1 MRTFVLRA
9 RAAPTDS
16 QKLLASVG
24 KDAHTEILAHP
35 DNAACS
41 AIASDV
47 VYRCWCT
54 QDYSRTIRFEPDAMH
69 DIGGF
74 DERALLG
81 KIAKALDASRGM
93 SKEEA
98 RPVESGVTV
107 RTISFERLVLELS
120 SDHQLFV
127 MDRKGTSIR
136 EQAFEG
142 NPCFLLTDHI
152 PMPKK
157 SFNSLERL
165 GAKKLTLGS
174 KMLFASQCVVLISTN
189 WTSADGIVSA
199 KSHSRRRECPIRRPA
214 IRHRCPACRN
224 SAVHRVTPAF
234 APDHVHP
241 QSVAREMRADVR
253 AGTPWPPV
261 RGSDRP
267 SAHRRGSPARAR
279 RIASCMASPRVPPA
293 TGRDG
298 AGAAPAPAVRIRT
311 AAPRTAAA
319 PPPCR
324 PPAIPPGRR
333 AP

>member
-24 KDAHTEILAHP
+24 KEAHTEILAHTLM
-35 DNAACS
+35 NAIFVAQS
-41 AIASDV
+41 HRADV
-47 VYRCWCT
+47 IVYLVLEST
-54 QDYSRTIRFEPDAMH
+54 QDFSRTIRFEPDAMH

-74 DERALLG
+74 DEQSLLA
-81 KIAKALDASRGM
+81 KVAKALDASRGIG
-93 SKEEA
+93 KEET

-165 GAKKLTLGS
+165 GAKKITLGS
-174 KMLFASQCVVLISTN
+174 KMLFASQCVVLIHHEL
-189 WTSADGIVSA
+189 DQ
-199 KSHSRRRECPIRRPA
+199 R
-214 IRHRCPACRN
+214 
-224 SAVHRVTPAF
+224 
-234 APDHVHP
+234 
-241 QSVAREMRADVR
+241 
-253 AGTPWPPV
+253 
-261 RGSDRP
+261 
-267 SAHRRGSPARAR
+267 
-279 RIASCMASPRVPPA
+279 
-293 TGRDG
+293 
-298 AGAAPAPAVRIRT
+298 
-311 AAPRTAAA
+311 
-319 PPPCR
+319 
-324 PPAIPPGRR
+324 
-333 AP
+333 